1 MSLLGE
7 AVRAALQPC
16 SFSLV
21 ILSVVVL
28 GLRGPR
34 RRTPALGVFFAA
46 TALVAW
52 IPFVGVN
59 PLLDGRLAGTIGLL
73 AGLVLAGWHT
83 YRPEAPGWPGMAGV
97 ALVGAFAGA
106 TWLPCVGEELGSVL
120 TAATRDP
127 WPGLPALALYLLGTM
142 WVVIALAAIADH
154 APLVRRFLESA
165 RVVIGFRVVGAILAL
180 TVAVD
185 LYPTVLSHLARISA
199 L

>member
-1 MSLLGE
+1 VSLLGE

-16 SFSLV
+16 SYSLL

-34 RRTPALGVFFAA
+34 PRLPALGVFVA
-46 TALVAW
+46 TSTLFAW
-52 IPFVGVN
+52 IPFVGFN
-59 PLLDGRLAGTIGLL
+59 PLLDGRLAGTVGLL

-83 YRPEAPGWPGMAGV
+83 YRREAPSWPGMLGV

-106 TWLPCVGEELGSVL
+106 TWLPCVGRELGAVL

-142 WVVIALAAIADH
+142 WVVIVLVAISDYT
-154 APLVRRFLESA
+154 PRLRRCLGNV
-165 RVVIGFRVVGAILAL
+165 RVVIGFRIVGAIIVL

-185 LYPTVLSHLARISA
+185 LYPTFLSHLARISA

>member
-16 SFSLV
+16 SYSLL
-21 ILSVVVL
+21 ILSVVAL

-34 RRTPALGVFFAA
+34 PRLPALGVFLAASTLFAW
-46 TALVAW
+46 V
-52 IPFVGVN
+52 PFVGVD
-59 PLLDGRLAGTIGLL
+59 PLLDGRFAGTAGLL

-83 YRPEAPGWPGMAGV
+83 HRREAPNWPGMLGV

-106 TWLPCVGEELGSVL
+106 TWLPCVGRELGAIL

-127 WPGLPALALYLLGTM
+127 WPGLPALGLYLLGTM
-142 WVVIALAAIADH
+142 WVVIALVVIADYT
-154 APLVRRFLESA
+154 PRLRRFLENV
-165 RVVIGFRVVGAILAL
+165 RVVIGFRIVGAIIVLA
-180 TVAVD
+180 VAID
-185 LYPTVLSHLARISA
+185 LYPTLLSHLARISA

>member
-16 SFSLV
+16 SYSLL
-21 ILSVVVL
+21 ILAVVVL

-34 RRTPALGVFFAA
+34 PRLPALGVFFATTTLA
-46 TALVAW
+46 AW

-59 PLLDGRLAGTIGLL
+59 PLLDGRLAGTVGLV
-73 AGLVLAGWHT
+73 AGLVLAGWRT
-83 YRPEAPGWPGMAGV
+83 YRPEARSWPGMVGV
-97 ALVGAFAGA
+97 ALVGGFAGA
-106 TWLPCVGEELGSVL
+106 TWLPCVGEELGAVL

-142 WVVIALAAIADH
+142 WVVIALAAITDYT
-154 APLVRRFLESA
+154 PRLRRLLENA
-165 RVVIGFRVVGAILAL
+165 RVVIGFRMVGAIVAVV
-180 TVAVD
+180 VAVD

>member
-16 SFSLV
+16 SFSLL

-34 RRTPALGVFFAA
+34 PRLPALGVFYAA
-46 TALVAW
+46 VTMFAW
-52 IPFVGVN
+52 IPFVAVN

-83 YRPEAPGWPGMAGV
+83 HGREAANWPGMLGV

-106 TWLPCVGEELGSVL
+106 TWLPCVGRELGAVL

-127 WPGLPALALYLLGTM
+127 WPSLPGLGLYLLGTM
-142 WVVIALAAIADH
+142 WVVIVLVVIADYT
-154 APLVRRFLESA
+154 PRLRRFLDNA
-165 RVVIGFRVVGAILAL
+165 RVVIGFRIVGGIVVLA
-180 TVAVD
+180 VAVD
-185 LYPTVLSHLARISA
+185 LYPTLLSHLARISS